1 MNEFVVAQVVEDTMT
16 MVQVTGLS
24 AFTAYECFVTAN
36 TSVGEGD
43 ESNLDVEI
51 TNEAGKW
58 VFFLFA
64 TNL

>member
-51 TNEAGKW
+51 TNEAGK
-58 VFFLFA
+58 
-64 TNL
+64 